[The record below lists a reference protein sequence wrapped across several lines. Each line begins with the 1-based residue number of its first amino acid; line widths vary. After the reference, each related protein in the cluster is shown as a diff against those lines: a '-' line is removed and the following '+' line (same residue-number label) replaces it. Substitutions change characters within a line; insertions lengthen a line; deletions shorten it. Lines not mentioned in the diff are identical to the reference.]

1 MGKNCRRSWSRRD
14 SVDQHGCRWNEAR
27 LRSRFNTPDIRIG
40 PDPGHRIRRCR
51 KSATFIRRINRRCCK
66 CSAGCKYLSLPGS
79 HDRSSQVVFA
89 RSRSRHPMNDII
101 EKAKF
106 GADGLIP
113 AIVQDA
119 RTREVLTLA
128 YMNKESLQLT
138 IEKKETWFWSRSRQ
152 QLWHKGETSG
162 HSQKV
167 TKLSLDCD
175 SDAVLVEVE
184 PLGPACHTGAYSCF
198 GVEPELE
205 GVLQELYSVI
215 EQRKEKRP
223 DGSYTTYLFNSGL
236 DKILKKV
243 GEEATETIVAAKNS
257 DSQRLVSETSDLLY
271 HLLVLLVERG
281 VTLDEITREL
291 KERRK

>member
-1 MGKNCRRSWSRRD
+1 
-14 SVDQHGCRWNEAR
+14 
-27 LRSRFNTPDIRIG
+27 
-40 PDPGHRIRRCR
+40 
-51 KSATFIRRINRRCCK
+51 
-66 CSAGCKYLSLPGS
+66 
-79 HDRSSQVVFA
+79 
-89 RSRSRHPMNDII
+89 MNDIL
-101 EKAKF
+101 ENAKF

-113 AIVQDA
+113 AVVQDA
-119 RTREVLTLA
+119 RTREVLTVA
-128 YMNKESLQLT
+128 YMNKEALQLT
-138 IEKKETWFWSRSRQ
+138 LERRETYFWSRSRQ

-162 HSQKV
+162 NSQKV
-167 TKLSLDCD
+167 TKVSLDCD
-175 SDAVLVEVE
+175 NDAVLVEVE

-223 DGSYTTYLFNSGL
+223 DGSYTTYLFSSGL

-257 DSQRLVSETSDLLY
+257 DSQRLVSETGDLLY

-281 VTLDEITREL
+281 VTLDEISREL

>member
-1 MGKNCRRSWSRRD
+1 
-14 SVDQHGCRWNEAR
+14 
-27 LRSRFNTPDIRIG
+27 
-40 PDPGHRIRRCR
+40 
-51 KSATFIRRINRRCCK
+51 
-66 CSAGCKYLSLPGS
+66 
-79 HDRSSQVVFA
+79 
-89 RSRSRHPMNDII
+89 MNDIL
-101 EKAKF
+101 ENAKF
-106 GADGLIP
+106 GSDGLIP
-113 AIVQDA
+113 AVVQDA
-119 RTREVLTLA
+119 RTREVLTVA
-128 YMNKESLQLT
+128 YMNKEALQLT
-138 IEKKETWFWSRSRQ
+138 LERRETYLWSRSRQ

-162 HSQKV
+162 NSQKV
-167 TKLSLDCD
+167 TKVSLDCD
-175 SDAVLVEVE
+175 NDAVLVEVE

-205 GVLQELYSVI
+205 GVLRELYSVI

>member
-1 MGKNCRRSWSRRD
+1 
-14 SVDQHGCRWNEAR
+14 
-27 LRSRFNTPDIRIG
+27 
-40 PDPGHRIRRCR
+40 
-51 KSATFIRRINRRCCK
+51 
-66 CSAGCKYLSLPGS
+66 
-79 HDRSSQVVFA
+79 
-89 RSRSRHPMNDII
+89 MNDIL
-101 EKAKF
+101 ENAKF

-113 AIVQDA
+113 AVVQDA
-119 RTREVLTLA
+119 RTREVLTVA
-128 YMNKESLQLT
+128 YMNKEALQLT
-138 IEKKETWFWSRSRQ
+138 LERRETYLWSRSRQ

-162 HSQKV
+162 NSQKV
-167 TKLSLDCD
+167 TKVSLDCD
-175 SDAVLVEVE
+175 NDAVLVEVE

-223 DGSYTTYLFNSGL
+223 EGSYTTYLFSSGL

-257 DSQRLVSETSDLLY
+257 DSQRLVSETGDLLY

-281 VTLDEITREL
+281 VTLDEISREL